1 VVAPPHLLGV
11 VPAEA
16 MQHAVPR
23 VPLHLIPGTPEEARE
38 QLARLLRARPGI
50 EEDLGCRP
58 GCSDRQLIESLL
70 KHDSPFALLRSLG
83 FDSSA
88 ASNAS
93 CLLKESK
100 LTPRVRDLARNI
112 EVKLSPVQRPL
123 PTRGTPVRR
132 KSDMA
137 DVPESTFDWRRE
149 VLDVTPAPLGERD
162 APTPSRAS
170 RFGLGQAV
178 RVAFT
183 EDGPRLAGVVT
194 CVEPLQVQPQGIS
207 ESFEFVHVEAVE
219 GDAGP
224 VGQAEAGGGADECGL
239 GAPALDSDLLALDLA
254 RLCLQQGMPQLAKVY
269 MEQISVI
276 DVKAGALPTPMM
288 ASIVEGD
295 EEGTAEKAAGLTHAP
310 AQGLAQ
316 VGSPAPQFEPIAL
329 DTPAGL
335 ADHGGVVRAA
345 PGAGL
350 LEPRFAVGQRVMF
363 ADNEAGEWNA
373 GVVTCT
379 GPLLVRPDGYEES
392 FDFGLVE
399 PLDSAQLGGGATER
413 AGVQDVSSRS
423 CGGGRAESPNAS
435 DNPHTSNCSGASSN
449 GMPPWHG
456 LGTTLNTCT
465 SRVPGFPAALSLQ
478 NASAVDR
485 TVLSSPKAGAMIKGA
500 SWLPCCVA
508 R

>member
-137 DVPESTFDWRRE
+137 DVQDSSYDWRRE
-149 VLDVTPAPLGERD
+149 ALDPGAAQPRQRGAGPPPA
-162 APTPSRAS
+162 RAS
-170 RFGLGQAV
+170 AFRLGQTV

-183 EDGPRLAGVVT
+183 EDGLRMAGVVT
-194 CVEPLQVQPQGIS
+194 CLEPLEVRPHGIS
-207 ESFEFVHVEAVE
+207 ESLTFLHVEAADDGCADE
-219 GDAGP
+219 HRAGP
-224 VGQAEAGGGADECGL
+224 PGMDTDL
-239 GAPALDSDLLALDLA
+239 RALDMAKM
-254 RLCLQQGMPQLAKVY
+254 CLQQGMPQLAKVF
-269 MEQISVI
+269 MDTVSVT
-276 DVKAGALPTPMM
+276 DPKAEPKVSSPELPM
-288 ASIVEGD
+288 
-295 EEGTAEKAAGLTHAP
+295 
-310 AQGLAQ
+310 
-316 VGSPAPQFEPIAL
+316 EPIPIP
-329 DTPAGL
+329 TM
-335 ADHGGVVRAA
+335 A
-345 PGAGL
+345 PSGC
-350 LEPRFAVGQRVMF
+350 RFAVGQRVAF
-363 ADNEAGEWNA
+363 ADHEADEWRE
-373 GVVTCT
+373 GVVTCAD
-379 GPLLVRPDGYEES
+379 PLLIRPGGYEES
-392 FDFGLVE
+392 FDFNLVE
-399 PLDSAQLGGGATER
+399 PVDSVHLGGSDTAQI
-413 AGVQDVSSRS
+413 GVQDTSS
-423 CGGGRAESPNAS
+423 CAGGGIRAGRPSASKTLLMSSP
-435 DNPHTSNCSGASSN
+435 SGASSK
-449 GMPPWHG
+449 GAPPWHE
-456 LGTTLNTCT
+456 LGKTVDT
-465 SRVPGFPAALSLQ
+465 AASHAQLLSLPLPGR
-478 NASAVDR
+478 NTRARAM
-485 TVLSSPKAGAMIKGA
+485 LPSPKGEDKLTGS
-500 SWLPCCVA
+500 SWLACCFA